1 MTLTEPV
8 VNTVEMM
15 NLYSYPALFL
25 TLEHSY
31 WAQEENRRS
40 QMGPVRRLQV
50 FGFVTVVWDE
60 PALILALESVLLF
73 LLVRSISKRNT
84 NFIWLNF
91 KLP

>member
-1 MTLTEPV
+1 
-8 VNTVEMM
+8 
-15 NLYSYPALFL
+15 
-25 TLEHSY
+25 
-31 WAQEENRRS
+31 
-40 QMGPVRRLQV
+40 MGPVRRLQV

-84 NFIWLNF
+84 DFIWLNF